1 MHQHWSRSLRPYGW
15 CWYIWCETCCEWL
28 GLVLQI
34 IHTAPIK
41 GIAAKWAELGTSSLW
56 KAVGQ
61 PVFSWP
67 GYLLGTCSL
76 TPARHEQGSGTQSP
90 SLLWEQATSS
100 PWLHFLMCKRG
111 TVVTSFVKYFGICW
125 GWVLLR
131 DVFFLSS
138 TRHRGIGSCC
148 SCLGTSFLLPPR
160 GSRKWW
166 SYCGCKH
173 NREPQLCF
181 LILFHSTNLHGC
193 NVFRRL
199 VSQIML

>member
-67 GYLLGTCSL
+67 GYLLGGSL

-90 SLLWEQATSS
+90 SLLWEQGTSS